1 MRSALGQ
8 TGCEGSMMHEG
19 ARPLISTIVPVYNG
33 ERYLAAALESILG
46 QRYRPIELIVVNDG
60 STDDSAEVSRKY
72 ASQVRYLY
80 QPHAGAGAA
89 RNAGV
94 DLATG
99 AYFAFIDA
107 DDLWPP
113 DRLERQ
119 MEALDADGTL
129 DIVYGHMQPFISPEL
144 PDAVKVRLRCPPGNM
159 PSRLPGTMLI
169 RRDAFFR
176 VGYFGSAIGEAVDW
190 AMRATEL
197 DVKGTML
204 SAVVLKRRVHATNRS
219 VLTREARSEYV
230 KYVKAS
236 LDRRRARNCDGE

>member
-1 MRSALGQ
+1 
-8 TGCEGSMMHEG
+8 MHQG

-33 ERYLAAALESILG
+33 ARYLAAALESVLG
-46 QRYRPIELIVVNDG
+46 QRYRPIELIVVDDG

-72 ASQVRYLY
+72 AGHVRYVH
-80 QPHAGAGAA
+80 QPHAGAGTA

-119 MEALDADGTL
+119 MEALDTDGSL
-129 DIVYGHMQPFISPEL
+129 DIVCGHMQQFISPEL
-144 PDAVKVRLRCPPGNM
+144 PKAMKARLSCPADAV
-159 PSRLPGTMLI
+159 PSRLPSTMLI
-169 RRDAFFR
+169 RREAFFR
-176 VGYFGSAIGEAVDW
+176 VGYFSLTIGEAVDW

-197 DVKGTML
+197 GVKRTML

-219 VLTREARSEYV
+219 LLTSETRSEYV
-230 KYVKAS
+230 KHMKAS
-236 LDRRRARNCDGE
+236 LDRRRAGHGET

>member
-1 MRSALGQ
+1 
-8 TGCEGSMMHEG
+8 MHQG

-33 ERYLAAALESILG
+33 ERYLAAALESALG
-46 QRYRPIELIVVNDG
+46 QRYRPIELVVVNDG
-60 STDDSAEVSRKY
+60 STDGSAEVSRKY
-72 ASQVRYLY
+72 AGQVRYFH
-80 QPHAGAGAA
+80 QPHAGAGRA

-99 AYFAFIDA
+99 AYFAFLDA

-119 MEALDADGTL
+119 MEALDADGSL
-129 DIVYGHMQPFISPEL
+129 DIVYGQMQQFISPEL
-144 PDAVKVRLRCPPGNM
+144 PDAVKARLRCPLGNM
-159 PSRLPGTMLI
+159 PSRLPSTMLI

-176 VGYFGSAIGEAVDW
+176 VGYFGLTIGEAVDW

-197 DVKGTML
+197 GVNSTML
-204 SAVVLKRRVHATNRS
+204 SALVLKRRVHATNRS
-219 VLTREARSEYV
+219 MLTRETRSEYV

-236 LDRRRARNCDGE
+236 LDRRRAQNCERD